1 MTGLRIAALSVA
13 AASAFAFTA
22 GATSAHAAGA
32 TYRSQSEVCLQN
44 IKDAQEARNI
54 NPVIGE
60 KATKAFEQ
68 LIAEAQKLCETQKFA
83 DADKLIVTAKG
94 MVASE

>member
-13 AASAFAFTA
+13 AASAFAFSV

-32 TYRSQSEVCLQN
+32 TYRSQSEACLQN
-44 IKDAQEARNI
+44 IKDAEEARRI
-54 NPVIGE
+54 NPVIGD
-60 KATKAFEQ
+60 KATVVFEQ
-68 LIAEAQKLCETQKFA
+68 LIADALKLCEAQKFA
-83 DADKLIVTAKG
+83 EADKLVNSAKG